1 MVITY
6 LVTITGGHGGVGDHW
21 SAHWAQSGGIIVTY
35 AGGDTGGVRLYLLL
49 LIIGDIFPH

>member
-6 LVTITGGHGGVGDHW
+6 LVTITGGHGGGDHW

-35 AGGDTGGVRLYLLL
+35 AGGGYRGGQTLFIALDYW
-49 LIIGDIFPH
+49 

>member
-35 AGGDTGGVRLYLLL
+35 AGGGIQGGSDFIYCS
-49 LIIGDIFPH
+49 

>member
-35 AGGDTGGVRLYLLL
+35 AGGGYRGGQTLFIALDYW
-49 LIIGDIFPH
+49 

>member
-6 LVTITGGHGGVGDHW
+6 LVTITGGHGGGMVGDHW

-35 AGGDTGGVRLYLLL
+35 AGGGYRGGQTLFIALDYW
-49 LIIGDIFPH
+49 